1 MFTHMK
7 QTQNAR
13 LKKYMAPS
21 VETFAMEET
30 AIMSTSG
37 TQTGSTE
44 SYETDYGAAR
54 RRGTRFE
61 D

>member
-1 MFTHMK
+1 MK

-37 TQTGSTE
+37 TQKGSTE